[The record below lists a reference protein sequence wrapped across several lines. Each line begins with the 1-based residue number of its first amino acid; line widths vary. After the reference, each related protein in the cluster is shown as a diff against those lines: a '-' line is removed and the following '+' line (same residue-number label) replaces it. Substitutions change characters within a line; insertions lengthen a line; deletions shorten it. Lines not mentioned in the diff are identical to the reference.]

1 MLLWSLPGSEAVT
14 QDESAGEWGRIFS
27 LLLIIIIIIIIIPDE
42 FRVPR
47 IAFPGNPGQRGHRGA
62 NRRGG
67 A

>member
-14 QDESAGEWGRIFS
+14 QDESAGEWGRIFN
-27 LLLIIIIIIIIIPDE
+27 LLLIIIILIIIIPDE
-42 FRVPR
+42 FREPR

>member
-27 LLLIIIIIIIIIPDE
+27 LLLLIIIIIIIIPDE
-42 FRVPR
+42 FREPR

-62 NRRGG
+62 NRRGR

>member
-27 LLLIIIIIIIIIPDE
+27 LLLLIIIIIIIIPDE
-42 FRVPR
+42 FREPR
-47 IAFPGNPGQRGHRGA
+47 IALPGNPGQRGHRGA

>member
-27 LLLIIIIIIIIIPDE
+27 LLLLIIIIIIPDE
-42 FRVPR
+42 FREPR